1 MRSNSTDWEI
11 IQVGD
16 HMPELLVKPDHTQI
30 FMFSAVTW
38 NRHHIHFSKDAAL
51 SEGLPD
57 VVVQRGLIG
66 NFMVRQVSQW
76 IEHSGQ
82 LVSLNWRMMASALPG
97 DTLRCSGIV
106 SQKERH
112 ENGYYFNCALSVKNA
127 NGQIISRGDAEV
139 RIENSA

>member
-1 MRSNSTDWEI
+1 MRSNSTDWEK

-16 HMPELLVKPDHTQI
+16 PMPELSVEPDHTQI

-66 NFMVRQVSQW
+66 NFMVRQVYQW

-82 LVSLNWRMMASALPG
+82 LVSLNWRMVASALPG
-97 DTLRCSGIV
+97 DTLKCSGIV
-106 SQKERH
+106 SQKEQH

-127 NGQIISRGDAEV
+127 NGQIISRGDAGV
-139 RIENSA
+139 RIENLA